1 MNSFEMNSNGGLLRG
16 QKLPLQGQYHGQLF
30 ELVKDNL
37 SIPVLYYWNSIIK
50 EWKLFSGNSGGVSG
64 AIFITDVR
72 PQNVSENISNKIYT
86 DNINVKLESFI
97 TTTSL
102 VTVDILILTGWTNY
116 VPQNCTI
123 NTIPITNITPLTD
136 RPLFKSTM
144 DIDLNNSK
152 TIRVEHEDG
161 AYSEVSV
168 SYNQL
173 PKISSV
179 TFIGDYPITNSIKQ
193 TELKEDDKVSINIKT
208 DKSIIKVEVADYGA
222 CKSQTFTVSGLTDIN
237 LNNVLIA
244 NRGNTAQLLGVKLRV
259 QSTDGG
265 WSDWFSSESLGSIEK
280 TNVINLNNLKP
291 TVTISSITYPV
302 GQEALKNSEQATVVN
317 SASNYDTITYTS
329 PNGDLSIS
337 NSNVFEGNKVVTR
350 IAGSYNVSANNFKIS
365 ATRNANGSTTI
376 VDKIVQ
382 IANVD
387 PVINITE
394 QYTRLI
400 SSPTGYQSWIKLI
413 SNQKLIQIPTLTIP
427 QGIWANN
434 FTSSDNITWTRNI
447 SISDSDTKGTYNY
460 TSMSVKNLAGKV
472 VTLITGDGQY
482 VIGGFSTRRI
492 TFPAFQSTM
501 PIGTSVENVS
511 KLSVV
516 DLSGNVYV
524 YQSSQDNNKL
534 TFTIIDGNK
543 IMLTD
548 QSVVA
553 QNSMGTYWVD
563 ISEGV

>member
-1 MNSFEMNSNGGLLRG
+1 
-16 QKLPLQGQYHGQLF
+16 LQ
-30 ELVKDNL
+30 
-37 SIPVLYYWNSIIK
+37 
-50 EWKLFSGNSGGVSG
+50 
-64 AIFITDVR
+64 
-72 PQNVSENISNKIYT
+72 
-86 DNINVKLESFI
+86 
-97 TTTSL
+97 
-102 VTVDILILTGWTNY
+102 
-116 VPQNCTI
+116 
-123 NTIPITNITPLTD
+123 
-136 RPLFKSTM
+136 
-144 DIDLNNSK
+144 
-152 TIRVEHEDG
+152 HEDG
-161 AYSEVSV
+161 GFSEVTV

-179 TFIGDYPITNSIKQ
+179 TFTGDYPTTNGIKQ

-222 CKSQTFTVSGLTDIN
+222 CKSQIFTVSSSADIN

-244 NRGNTAQLLGVKLRV
+244 NRGIISQLLGVKLRV
-259 QSTDGG
+259 QSSDGG
-265 WSDWFSSESLGSIEK
+265 WSDWFSSESLGNVEK
-280 TNVINLNNLKP
+280 VNVVKLNNTYP
-291 TVTISSITYPV
+291 TVTISSVTYPT
-302 GQEALKNSEQATVVN
+302 GQQALKNSEQATVIN
-317 SASNYDTITYTS
+317 SASNYDIITYS
-329 PNGDLSIS
+329 SS
-337 NSNVFEGNKVVTR
+337 NSELNVSNSSVFESNKVVTR
-350 IAGSYNVSANNFKIS
+350 IAGDYNVSVNNFRIS
-365 ATRNANGSTTI
+365 ATRNANGSITI
-376 VDKIVQ
+376 LDKIVQ

-413 SNQKLIQIPTLTIP
+413 SNQKLIQTPTLTIP

-434 FTSSDNITWTRNI
+434 FSSSDNVTWTRNI
-447 SISDSDTKGTYNY
+447 SVSDSDIKGTYNY
-460 TSMSVKNLAGKV
+460 TSMSAKNLAGKV

-482 VIGGFSTRRI
+482 VLGGFSSRRI

-516 DLSGNVYV
+516 DLSGNIYV
-524 YQSSQDNNKL
+524 YQSTQDNNKI

-563 ISEGV
+563 INEGV